1 MYSVLD
7 RLSEYTYIYISKN
20 ITLYTFVA
28 LFLKSL
34 KAFNVPLTR
43 QVYDFSVE
51 YNCIDVSD
59 IMDIHKYLMKIHDI
73 K

>member
-34 KAFNVPLTR
+34 KAFNVSLTR

>member
-34 KAFNVPLTR
+34 KAFNVSLTR

-59 IMDIHKYLMKIHDI
+59 IIDIHKYLMKIHDI

>member
-20 ITLYTFVA
+20 IILYTFVA

-34 KAFNVPLTR
+34 KAFNVSLNR
-43 QVYDFSVE
+43 QVYDFSIE

>member
-1 MYSVLD
+1 MYSVLN
-7 RLSEYTYIYISKN
+7 RLSKYTYIYISKN

-34 KAFNVPLTR
+34 KAFNVSLTR